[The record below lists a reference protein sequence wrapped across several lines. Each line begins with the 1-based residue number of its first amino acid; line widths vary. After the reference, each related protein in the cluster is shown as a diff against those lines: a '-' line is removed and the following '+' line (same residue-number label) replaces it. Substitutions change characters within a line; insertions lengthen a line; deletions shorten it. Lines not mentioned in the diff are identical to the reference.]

1 MREPVS
7 IATVKPNYLTQLPL
21 TMAPTSAGDR
31 RLNVLQAVEEG
42 WAAFCRAPWAFLLF
56 EALSAVILL
65 PFAAL
70 SAVGGARLAEV
81 NELMVVHPVGAWMAL
96 IVGVIGYV
104 IVALWT
110 VVGLTRGAWLSLE
123 GRKPCFADF
132 TRWDRPASAR
142 LLGSAI
148 LLAILVAVA
157 WAIAALI
164 GAGLGKLNEAL
175 TVIPIVVVAIFFIW
189 LLVTQKFLIQVS
201 LFGTPKATATIGAG
215 IKGVNPS
222 WWMVLWLGIVEGVI
236 HSIAALFSY
245 GGLLVVVPVVL
256 CISTAAYRQLFG
268 SEDRTGLLN

>member
-1 MREPVS
+1 
-7 IATVKPNYLTQLPL
+7 
-21 TMAPTSAGDR
+21 MAPTLAGDS

-42 WAAFCRAPWAFLLF
+42 WAAFCRAPWVFLLF

-81 NELMVVHPVGAWMAL
+81 NELMGVHPVGAWMAL

-157 WAIAALI
+157 GAIAARI

-175 TVIPIVVVAIFFIW
+175 TVIPMVVVAIFFIW

-215 IKGVNPS
+215 MKGVNPS

>member
-1 MREPVS
+1 MRETVS
-7 IATVKPNYLTQLPL
+7 IATVRPNYLSQLPL
-21 TMAPTSAGDR
+21 TMAPTPAGDS

-42 WAAFCRAPWAFLLF
+42 WAAFCRAPWVFLLF

-81 NELMVVHPVGAWMAL
+81 NELMGVHPVGAWMAL
-96 IVGVIGYV
+96 IVGLIGYV

-132 TRWDRPASAR
+132 TRWDRPASVR

-157 WAIAALI
+157 GAIAALI

-175 TVIPIVVVAIFFIW
+175 TVIPMVVVAIFFIW

-215 IKGVNPS
+215 MKGVNPS

>member
-1 MREPVS
+1 M
-7 IATVKPNYLTQLPL
+7 ALTP
-21 TMAPTSAGDR
+21 SSES
-31 RLNVLQAVEEG
+31 RLHVLQAVEEG

-56 EALSAVILL
+56 EALSALILL

-70 SAVGGARLAEV
+70 AAVGGARLASV
-81 NELMVVHPVGAWMAL
+81 NEVMAVHPTGAWAAL
-96 IVGVIGYV
+96 IVGLIGYV
-104 IVALWT
+104 IIALWT

-157 WAIAALI
+157 GAIAALI

-175 TVIPIVVVAIFFIW
+175 TVIPMVVVAIFFIW

>member
-1 MREPVS
+1 M
-7 IATVKPNYLTQLPL
+7 ALTP
-21 TMAPTSAGDR
+21 AAESH
-31 RLNVLQAVEEG
+31 LNVLEAVEQG
-42 WAAFCRAPWAFLLF
+42 WAAFCRAPWVFLLF

-70 SAVGGARLAEV
+70 SAVGGARLA
-81 NELMVVHPVGAWMAL
+81 NIDELMVVHPVGAWMAL

-110 VVGLTRGAWLSLE
+110 IIGLTRGAWLSLE

-148 LLAILVAVA
+148 LLALLVAGA
-157 WAIAALI
+157 GTIAALI

-175 TVIPIVVVAIFFIW
+175 TVLPMIVVAIFFLW

-201 LFGTPKATATIGAG
+201 LLGTPKAINTIGSG
-215 IKGVNPS
+215 VNGVNPN

-268 SEDRTGLLN
+268 PEDRTGLLS

>member
-1 MREPVS
+1 MPRASHQSSADPAINLTPPSIRYGPDAQACLHRYRPV
-7 IATVKPNYLTQLPL
+7 QLPL
-21 TMAPTSAGDR
+21 IMALTPAADSH
-31 RLNVLQAVEEG
+31 LNVLEAVEEG
-42 WAAFCRAPWAFLLF
+42 WAAFCRAPWVFLLF

-70 SAVGGARLAEV
+70 SAVGGARLANV
-81 NELMVVHPVGAWMAL
+81 DELMVV
-96 IVGVIGYV
+96 
-104 IVALWT
+104 
-110 VVGLTRGAWLSLE
+110 
-123 GRKPCFADF
+123 RKPCFADF

-148 LLAILVAVA
+148 LLALLVAVA
-157 WAIAALI
+157 GAIAALI

-175 TVIPIVVVAIFFIW
+175 TVLPMIVVAIFFLW

-201 LFGTPKATATIGAG
+201 LLGTPKPINTIGSG
-215 IKGVNPS
+215 VNGVNPN

-268 SEDRTGLLN
+268 AEDRTGLLS

>member
-1 MREPVS
+1 
-7 IATVKPNYLTQLPL
+7 
-21 TMAPTSAGDR
+21 MAPPPAGDT

-42 WAAFCRAPWAFLLF
+42 WAAFCRAPWVFLLF

-157 WAIAALI
+157 GAIAALI

-175 TVIPIVVVAIFFIW
+175 TVIPMVVVAIFFIW

-215 IKGVNPS
+215 MKGVNPS